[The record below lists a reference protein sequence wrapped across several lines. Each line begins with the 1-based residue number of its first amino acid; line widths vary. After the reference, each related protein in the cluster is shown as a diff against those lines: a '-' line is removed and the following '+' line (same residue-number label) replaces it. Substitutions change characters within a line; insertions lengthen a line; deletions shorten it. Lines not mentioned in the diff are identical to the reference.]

1 MNNINIPDVI
11 DKDKL
16 FMTDSQLEI
25 IEKINKVIKSFNSNK
40 LNENDEN
47 EIEDCIPFIDYK
59 YYSTDEFNKQN
70 FDSKK
75 HFTIMHLNI
84 HSLQLHMGELQI
96 HLH

>member
-25 IEKINKVIKSFNSNK
+25 IEKINMVIKSFNSNK

-47 EIEDCIPFIDYK
+47 EIEDCIPFIDCK

-84 HSLQLHMGELQI
+84 TTSHQ
-96 HLH
+96 